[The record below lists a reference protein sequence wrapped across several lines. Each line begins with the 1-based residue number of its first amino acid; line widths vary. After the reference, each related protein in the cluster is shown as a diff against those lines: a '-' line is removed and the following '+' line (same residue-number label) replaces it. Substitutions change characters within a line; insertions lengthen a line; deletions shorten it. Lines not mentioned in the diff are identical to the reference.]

1 MSLVDKDIRDA
12 FFDELCEIGS
22 RDPNVVIITNDMD
35 VFSLRKFKQDYP
47 RQFINIGV
55 AEQNMINVAA
65 GLAACGKRVFVFGIL
80 SFVTFRCYEQIK
92 VNICSMRLPVTII
105 GMGAGLSFGFDGPTH
120 HAMQDIGLM
129 RLLPEMEILNPGD
142 SASAAQCAQFAYKGK
157 GPMYIRIDKGIFPG
171 FYNSGDNF
179 SSGLKVLRDVA
190 NSDVTI
196 VASGFMTRQAV
207 AVADALE
214 IQNVNAGVIDIFRLK
229 PVDEP
234 ALRELADR
242 SRSFVVLDENA
253 ASGGLGTIISEILAR
268 HSKKIPFISLTL
280 PDKQFLEYGARE
292 WFLSRSGLDV
302 PAVAEAV
309 LALVRR
315 KVP

>member
-1 MSLVDKDIRDA
+1 MSLADKDIRDA
-12 FFDELCEIGS
+12 FFDELCRIGS

-142 SASAAQCAQFAYKGK
+142 SASAAQCARLAYEGK
-157 GPMYIRIDKGIFPG
+157 GPMYIRIDKGTFPE

-214 IQNVNAGVIDIFRLK
+214 SQNVRAGVIDIFRLK
-229 PVDEP
+229 PVDGS
-234 ALRELADR
+234 ALRDLADR

-292 WFLSRSGLDV
+292 WFLNRSGLDA
-302 PAVAEAV
+302 PAIVEAV
-309 LALVRR
+309 LALVGR